1 VFSVNP
7 PPVLIQSFSYSPRPG
22 IVIHYP
28 VLGGTMRPQVRQQIN
43 QTLLHTVQRLAQD
56 QGLQQRELVEMSG
69 WFEVKTNERNLL
81 SLSLFNY
88 VYTGGAHGMT
98 VQKSLTF
105 DIQTG
110 QRFTLQQLFKP
121 GSNFVEVLSRLVRE
135 QIAKRNIPVINPFT
149 QIRPDQDFYLA
160 DKALVLYFQLYDLY
174 PYAYGFPYFPISIYD
189 LTSILDEQGPLGKL
203 LP

>member
-1 VFSVNP
+1 MNP

-28 VLGGTMRPQVRQQIN
+28 VLGGTMRPQVRQHIN
-43 QTLLHTVQRLAQD
+43 LILLHTVQRLAQD

-88 VYTGGAHGMT
+88 AFSGGAHGLT

-110 QRFTLQQLFKP
+110 QRFTLRQLFKP
-121 GSNFVEVLSRLVRE
+121 NSNEVEVLSRLVRG
-135 QIAKRNIPVINPFT
+135 QITQRNIPVVTPFT
-149 QIRPDQDFYLA
+149 QIQPEQDFYLA
-160 DKALVLYFQLYDLY
+160 DKALVLYFQLYDLA
-174 PYAYGFPYFPISIYD
+174 PYVYGFPYFPISIYD